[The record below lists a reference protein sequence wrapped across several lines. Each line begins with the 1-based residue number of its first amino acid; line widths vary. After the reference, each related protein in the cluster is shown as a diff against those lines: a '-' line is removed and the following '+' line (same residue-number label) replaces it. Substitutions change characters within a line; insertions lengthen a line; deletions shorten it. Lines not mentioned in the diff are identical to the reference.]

1 MAMMID
7 TAQIVNALATK
18 YGFREEEAL
27 AHLANEFL
35 PMVALSERSDC
46 NLTPEVEP
54 KAKAKPAAKEPA
66 KDAAKE
72 AAKAAKEAA
81 KAAKEA
87 AKAAKEAKPKRP
99 MTGKRLWEQSG
110 VRKEV
115 GDELKAAAE
124 EGEKVGIGP
133 VNQALTA
140 RWKALDETERALWDA
155 KAADKSTSSSDS
167 DSSKSASNLNTISE
181 ESDDD

>member
-66 KDAAKE
+66 KDAAKD
-72 AAKAAKEAA
+72 AA

-99 MTGKRLWEQSG
+99 MTGKRLWEASG

-133 VNQALTA
+133 INQALTA
-140 RWKALDETERALWDA
+140 RWKALDETERAEWDA

>member
-72 AAKAAKEAA
+72 AAKAAKEA
-81 KAAKEA
+81 
-87 AKAAKEAKPKRP
+87 KPKRP

-140 RWKALDETERALWDA
+140 RWKALDETERALWDS

-167 DSSKSASNLNTISE
+167 DSSKSASNLNSISE

>member
-66 KDAAKE
+66 KD
-72 AAKAAKEAA
+72 
-81 KAAKEA
+81 AAKEA

>member
-66 KDAAKE
+66 KDAAKD
-72 AAKAAKEAA
+72 AA

-133 VNQALTA
+133 INQALTA
-140 RWKALDETERALWDA
+140 RWKALDETERALWDS

>member
-54 KAKAKPAAKEPA
+54 KAKAKPATKEPA
-66 KDAAKE
+66 KD
-72 AAKAAKEAA
+72 AAKEAA

>member
-87 AKAAKEAKPKRP
+87 KPKRP

-140 RWKALDETERALWDA
+140 RWKALDETERALWDS

-167 DSSKSASNLNTISE
+167 DSSKSASNLNSISE

>member
-54 KAKAKPAAKEPA
+54 KAKAKPATKEPA
-66 KDAAKE
+66 KD
-72 AAKAAKEAA
+72 AAKEAA

-140 RWKALDETERALWDA
+140 RWKALDETERDLWEANSD
-155 KAADKSTSSSDS
+155 DNSTSSSDS

>member
-72 AAKAAKEAA
+72 AAKAAKEA
-81 KAAKEA
+81 
-87 AKAAKEAKPKRP
+87 KPKRP

-133 VNQALTA
+133 INQALTA
-140 RWKALDETERALWDA
+140 RWKALDETERAQWDA